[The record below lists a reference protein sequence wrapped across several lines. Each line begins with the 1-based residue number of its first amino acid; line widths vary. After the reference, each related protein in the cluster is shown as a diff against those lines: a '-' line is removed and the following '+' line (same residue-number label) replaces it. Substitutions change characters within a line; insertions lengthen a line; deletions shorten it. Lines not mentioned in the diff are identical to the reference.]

1 MFFEGCE
8 GNAVG
13 KTWRGPHRA
22 RRGNPVRSAG
32 ARVGKQRSRAG
43 TRCNS
48 LETGARSKP
57 PRWES
62 NHAGGTR
69 RVGWHRP
76 AEGGNPGSGRAP
88 GKSVRHS
95 ANEPSASET
104 RWHEQRRLGSGR
116 SVFREER
123 GATPGGGRGGR
134 QVELACDHTAMCGVS
149 SADSPG
155 DTLTRVDRPGARGG
169 SSDRP
174 VRAPQR
180 ASVGARQIRHCIGT
194 ISGIGGVCANT
205 ARRRRGGRDGV
216 APRSTGW

>member
-13 KTWRGPHRA
+13 KTVRGPHRA

-32 ARVGKQRSRAG
+32 AQVGKQRSQAG

-116 SVFREER
+116 SVFREEH

-134 QVELACDHTAMCGVS
+134 QVELACDHTAMCGIS

-155 DTLTRVDRPGARGG
+155 NTLNPCWPARREGRIFGSAPARSSARKCRSEADFATASGQSPASGG
-169 SSDRP
+169 CVQTQP
-174 VRAPQR
+174 E
-180 ASVGARQIRHCIGT
+180 G
-194 ISGIGGVCANT
+194 GGV
-205 ARRRRGGRDGV
+205 DE
-216 APRSTGW
+216 TG